1 MILDFKYAKILLKR
15 SDLMKKDEFKKLEE
29 KYIELFK
36 ERPWIL
42 KFLDISDSEK
52 LRLLKEAVRNK
63 RRIEL

>member
-1 MILDFKYAKILLKR
+1 
-15 SDLMKKDEFKKLEE
+15 MKKDEFKKLEE
-29 KYIELFK
+29 KYIELVK

-42 KFLDISDSEK
+42 KFLNISDSEK